1 MTTTP
6 LHRPR
11 VLVTGGSIA
20 GPALAWALHREGFA
34 PTVLERSLARR
45 EAGQNVDVRGL
56 GREVLTRMGVLDTV
70 LANLTGEIGSRFVDA
85 GGRVHAELR
94 PEEGRDGSTAQIEIL
109 RGKLSGILLDRLEGD
124 VEVRYGDFVTAVHQ
138 DGTGVDVQTDSGARE
153 RYDLLLVAEGR
164 SSRTRRIVL
173 PDEARTLDKGV
184 NIAYGTIDRRPGDD
198 DWWYWMT
205 ATGARTAG
213 VRPDDLGTLRAHL
226 SFSTPPFGFE
236 NLPREA
242 QFQVLAERFRD
253 VGWRTGRIL
262 EGFAARPEEFY
273 TERMAQVVLPRWATG
288 RVAFVGDAAWGSG
301 PTGMGTT
308 LSLVG
313 SHVLAG
319 ELGRSLRDAG
329 STPADAFSRY
339 ERMLRGYVDAAQGLP
354 PGMPGLMHPTTPTG
368 VALVH
373 AAMRV
378 VASRPVRGMAQ
389 KTLITSQRRE
399 PVLPDYPRLRG

>member
-6 LHRPR
+6 HHRPR

-34 PTVLERSLARR
+34 PTVLERSPDRR

-56 GREVLTRMGVLDTV
+56 GREVLTRMGVLDGV
-70 LANLTGEIGSRFVDA
+70 LANLTGEVGSRFVDA
-85 GGRVHAELR
+85 TGRVHAELR
-94 PEEGRDGSTAQIEIL
+94 PEEGRDGTTAQIEIL
-109 RGKLSGILLDRLEGD
+109 RGRLSGILLNHLGDD
-124 VEVRYGDFVTAVHQ
+124 VEVRYGDFVTAVQQ
-138 DGTGVDVQTDSGARE
+138 DGDGVDVRTHTGARE

-164 SSRTRRIVL
+164 SSRTRRLVL
-173 PDEARTLDKGV
+173 PEARVLDKGV
-184 NIAYGTIDRRPGDD
+184 NIAYGTIDRRAGDD
-198 DWWYWMT
+198 DWWHWMT

-213 VRPDDLGTLRAHL
+213 IRPDDLGTLRAHL
-226 SFSTPPFGFE
+226 SFATPPFGFE
-236 NLPREA
+236 SLPREA

-273 TERMAQVVLPRWATG
+273 AERMAQVVLPRWSTG
-288 RVAFVGDAAWGSG
+288 RIALVGDAAWGSG

-319 ELGRSLRDAG
+319 ELGRTLRDPG
-329 STPADAFSRY
+329 SSPAQAFGRY
-339 ERMLRGYVDAAQGLP
+339 ERMLRGYVDAAQGLL
-354 PGMPGLMHPTTPTG
+354 PGMPGLMHPTTSVG
-368 VALVH
+368 VSLVH
-373 AAMRV
+373 GALRV
-378 VASRPVRGMAQ
+378 LASRPVRGVAQ
-389 KTLITSQRRE
+389 KTVITSQRRE